1 MANRNTHYYTTLC
14 AWPQLNAHQSLSNLL
29 SKSSLATFS
38 ASGRCLNS
46 SSFPVSDD
54 KSSISLTEAEAWS
67 SKGFTFSCCWKAL
80 GLVWS
85 SQVGCFAFF
94 GRMNLN
100 CWARL
105 IMVNLP
111 CGCFRRCIHTKLRRR
126 FPAGWSSRQI
136 RLLTD
141 RYMRHK
147 LWALVHSS
155 NWLPSSFLK
164 NFNSILLP
172 QNRLCKTM
180 CLKLFTDIYL
190 SNVYKKKGMGCNLNI
205 IFCPAT
211 ARPLFA
217 NGDGYHFLASINTV
231 KIILKRSACSEA

>member
-14 AWPQLNAHQSLSNLL
+14 AWPQLNANQSLSNLL
-29 SKSSLATFS
+29 SKSSLASFS
-38 ASGRCLNS
+38 ASSRCLN

-94 GRMNLN
+94 GRMNLY
-100 CWARL
+100 CWARP

-136 RLLTD
+136 RLLKD
-141 RYMRHK
+141 R
-147 LWALVHSS
+147 LTCDTSCEL
-155 NWLPSSFLK
+155 LC
-164 NFNSILLP
+164 ILL
-172 QNRLCKTM
+172 T
-180 CLKLFTDIYL
+180 
-190 SNVYKKKGMGCNLNI
+190 G
-205 IFCPAT
+205 CPALSLRISIQFCFRRIVF
-211 ARPLFA
+211 ARQCVLSYWRTYICPTCTRKKVWGA
-217 NGDGYHFLASINTV
+217 I
-231 KIILKRSACSEA
+231 